1 MAPLTFTVDSVIAN
15 FDIDSTNKPDYTF
28 TRTDVNGTEWRWGFV
43 HFNGDMNLQTELP
56 RDFKQNSNS
65 TNKTV
70 EWSYDSSGRYWVC
83 LIAKNASGC
92 SDTICKP
99 VNIDLFI
106 NLSNVFTPSGD
117 GLNDEFR
124 VPLQGQ
130 DVYEIRIFNRWGE
143 RVFFSED
150 PKVSWNGKVNNDGP
164 DAPSGTYFY
173 QLEYRFKGKEKV
185 NRVNGTVNLIRPN

>member
-1 MAPLTFTVDSVIAN
+1 MEPLTFTVDSVIAN

-28 TRTDVNGTEWRWGFV
+28 TRTDVNGTEWRWGYV
-43 HFNGDMNLQTELP
+43 HFDSDMNSQTQLP
-56 RDFKQNSNS
+56 REFKQNSNS
-65 TNKTV
+65 RDQKV
-70 EWSYDSSGRYWVC
+70 QWSYDSSGTYWVC
-83 LIAKNASGC
+83 LIATNASGC
-92 SDTICKP
+92 SDTLCKP
-99 VNIDLFI
+99 VNINLFI
-106 NLSNVFTPSGD
+106 NLANVFTPSGD
-117 GLNDEFR
+117 GLNDVFR

-150 PKVSWNGKVNNDGP
+150 PKVSWNGKINNDGP

-173 QLEYRFKGKEKV
+173 QMEYRFKGKEKV